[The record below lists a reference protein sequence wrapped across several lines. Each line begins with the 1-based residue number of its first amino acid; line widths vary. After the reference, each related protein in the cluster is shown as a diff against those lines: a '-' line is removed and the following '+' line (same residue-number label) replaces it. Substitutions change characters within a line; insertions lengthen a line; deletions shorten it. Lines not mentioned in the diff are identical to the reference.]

1 MTTHE
6 GENKSWY
13 AIYVKS
19 RCEKK
24 AWQKLTDKGI
34 ECYLPLHEKVRQWS
48 DRKKKVTIPLL
59 PGYLFV
65 HIHPHEMNCT
75 LQTDHVLCFI
85 TTAGKASVI
94 RDEEIQTL
102 KRILAPEELTIGL
115 SAEAVAPGQQVE
127 VIAGPLRGMQGE
139 LIQLKG
145 KKVVGV
151 HIRQIPYTIT
161 VDIPLAH
168 LIVIPNQ

>member
-1 MTTHE
+1 MTTT
-6 GENKSWY
+6 NTNTQQWY

-34 ECYLPLHEKVRQWS
+34 ECYLPLHKSLRQWS
-48 DRKKKVTIPLL
+48 DRKKLVEAPLL

-65 HIHPHEMNCT
+65 NINRKEYDAT
-75 LQTDHVLCFI
+75 LQTEHVVCFV
-85 TTAGKASVI
+85 THCGKAAPI
-94 RDEEIQTL
+94 REEEIETL
-102 KRILAPEELTIGL
+102 RKILQPEEIKIEISTAEL
-115 SAEAVAPGQQVE
+115 STGQQVE
-127 VIAGPLRGMQGE
+127 VIAGPLLGMKGE

-151 HIRQIPYTIT
+151 HIQQIPYTIT
-161 VDIPLAH
+161 VDIPIAH
-168 LIVIPNQ
+168 LRIIG